1 MALTA
6 FSKDNALNTLNRNY
20 VDGLAAIPDDW
31 RQIVDFTQE
40 QSGALRVTSMASI
53 GEVAS
58 WNGTADLNDTAVA
71 AGSAG
76 TKTIDIAQ
84 FGAQVTISRLNAQT
98 IPGLVDGMARRMG
111 VAVANTYRKQV
122 FTRLNQCAGSQLSGD
137 GKAFFAT
144 DHTVPGGSGTRSN
157 SITSALDPA
166 GIAAAIAAIRGWV
179 DSTGAPY
186 DLSGGGFWLVVPY
199 QLEEA
204 ARSAV
209 ASPYTLTTVATPAEG
224 GSPSQGLSNMV
235 TQFISQADIIVAN
248 TGIIGDTNA
257 WYLLPKL
264 ANPLLAWERLSP
276 VMRQVE
282 NSDDLSIRLTTDF
295 ALAVACNVEPAG
307 IFSNPS

>member
-20 VDGLAAIPDDW
+20 VDGLASIPDDW

-58 WNGTADLNDTAVA
+58 WDGTADLNATATA

-122 FTRLNQCAGSQLSGD
+122 FTRLNQCAGSQVSGD

-166 GIAAAIAAIRGWV
+166 GIAAAIEATRGWV

-209 ASPYTLTTVATPAEG
+209 ASPYTLTSVTSS

-235 TQFISQADIIVAN
+235 TQFMSQADIIVAN
-248 TGIIGDTNA
+248 VGITSDDNA

>member
-6 FSKDNALNTLNRNY
+6 FSTSNAMATATINY
-20 VDGLAAIPDDW
+20 VDGLAAVPDDW
-31 RQIVDFTQE
+31 RNIVDFRTD

-53 GEVAS
+53 GEIAS
-58 WNGTADLNDTAVA
+58 WNGTDDLNSSATA
-71 AGSAG
+71 AGAAG

-84 FGAQVTISRLNAQT
+84 FASQVTISRLNAET
-98 IPGLVDGMARRMG
+98 IPGLVDGMARRIG

-122 FTRLNQCAGSQLSGD
+122 FTALEACTSSDQSGD
-137 GKAFFAT
+137 GKSFFAT

-157 SITSALDPA
+157 SITSDLDPA
-166 GIAAAIAAIRGWV
+166 GLAAAISAARAWV

-186 DLSGGGFWLVVPY
+186 DLSSGGYWLVVPH

-209 ASPYTLTTVATPAEG
+209 ASPYTLTSVTTS
-224 GSPSQGLSNMV
+224 GSPSQGLSNMI
-235 TQFISQADIIVAN
+235 TQFMSQSDIIVAN
-248 TGIIGDTNA
+248 TGLTDINA

-276 VMRQVE
+276 VLRQTTNE
-282 NSDDLSIRLTTDF
+282 DDLGLRMTVDF
-295 ALAVACNVEPAG
+295 ALAVKCNVEPVG
-307 IFSNPS
+307 IYSNPS